1 MYTPYEDLPRLK
13 LPLGQDVFVS
23 DSTLRDGVQMPGVVR
38 KISRRVIL
46 NRQSS
51 N

>member
-1 MYTPYEDLPRLK
+1 MYASYEDLPRLK

-23 DSTLRDGVQMPGVVR
+23 DSTLRDGAQMPGVVR
-38 KISRRVIL
+38 EISRRVLL
-46 NRQSS
+46 NLQSS